1 MTAMTDAPSQ
11 SRQSASSKNT
21 APDTDSTLDNPLS
34 PSFRR
39 GKNIL
44 AVASGKGGVGKTF
57 FSISL
62 TQALANMG
70 KKVLLFD
77 GDLGLANVDVQL
89 GLMPKRDL
97 NDVIRGRLSLDK
109 VIQHYEGGNFDII
122 AGRSG
127 QASLSALPSQRL
139 MMLRDQLLDV
149 ADQYDAV
156 IIDLGAG
163 VDRTVRMLSS
173 MATRTLLV
181 STDEPT
187 SLTDAYAFIK
197 LGAAAGLSKN
207 VSIVVNMAQSAS
219 EGEKTYKT
227 LLKACEN
234 FLRLS
239 PPLAGMVRQDPRVK
253 ETIRHQTPLLTRSPN
268 TEAASDVEKI
278 AKNAWREM
286 QEEAREM
293 VKAAAKR

>member
-1 MTAMTDAPSQ
+1 MTEQ
-11 SRQSASSKNT
+11 NT
-21 APDTDSTLDNPLS
+21 AATSSADIDNPLS

-39 GKNIL
+39 GKNII

-57 FSISL
+57 FSITL
-62 TQALANMG
+62 TQALARMG
-70 KKVLLFD
+70 KRVLLFD

-109 VIQHYEGGNFDII
+109 VVQHYDDGGFDII

-139 MMLRDQLLDV
+139 AILRDQLLDT
-149 ADQYDAV
+149 AENYDAV
-156 IIDLGAG
+156 VIDLGAG
-163 VDRTVRMLSS
+163 VDRTVRLFSAT
-173 MATRTLLV
+173 ATRTLLV
-181 STDEPT
+181 TTDEPT

-197 LGAAAGLSKN
+197 LGSAAGMSKN
-207 VSIVVNMAQSAS
+207 VSIVVNQAGSAS

-268 TEAASDVEKI
+268 TEAATDVEKI
-278 AKNAWREM
+278 AKIAFREM
-286 QEEAREM
+286 QDEAREM
-293 VKAAAKR
+293 LKAARR

>member
-1 MTAMTDAPSQ
+1 MTETKTKATTKP
-11 SRQSASSKNT
+11 KT
-21 APDTDSTLDNPLS
+21 

-39 GKNIL
+39 AKNMI
-44 AVASGKGGVGKTF
+44 AVASGKGGVGKTW
-57 FSISL
+57 FSITLAHAL
-62 TQALANMG
+62 TKMG

-109 VIQHYEGGNFDII
+109 VIQTYEDGGFDII

-139 MMLRDQLLDV
+139 AMLRDQLLEVAEDYDV
-149 ADQYDAV
+149 V
-156 IIDLGAG
+156 IADLGAG
-163 VDRTVRMLSS
+163 VDRTVRMFSAT
-173 MATRTLLV
+173 ATRSILV
-181 STDEPT
+181 TTDEPT

-197 LGAAAGLSKN
+197 LGNAAGMSKN
-207 VSIVVNMAQSAS
+207 VSIVVNMAPSVS

-234 FLRLS
+234 FLRIK
-239 PPLAGMVRQDPRVK
+239 PPMAGMVRSDPKVK

-268 TEAASDVEKI
+268 CDAAEDIEKI
-278 AKNAWREM
+278 SKFVWKYM
-286 QEEAREM
+286 GEAQ
-293 VKAAAKR
+293 KAAASA

>member
-1 MTAMTDAPSQ
+1 MNEAIVVQNADNNNSIQTGGF
-11 SRQSASSKNT
+11 SRGHNVV
-21 APDTDSTLDNPLS
+21 
-34 PSFRR
+34 
-39 GKNIL
+39 
-44 AVASGKGGVGKTF
+44 AVASGKGGVGKTW

-62 TQALANMG
+62 AHALAKQG

-109 VIQHYEGGNFDII
+109 VVQRYDEGGFDIV

-127 QASLSALPSQRL
+127 QASLSALPTQRL
-139 MMLRDQLLDV
+139 LMLRDQLMDLSHE
-149 ADQYDAV
+149 YDSV
-156 IIDLGAG
+156 VIDLGAG
-163 VDRTVRMLSS
+163 VDRTVRMMAAS
-173 MATRTLLV
+173 ATRTMLV
-181 STDEPT
+181 ATDEPT

-197 LGAAAGLSKN
+197 LGAAAGMSRN
-207 VSIVVNMAQSAS
+207 ISIVVNQAQNVI

-239 PPLAGMVRQDPRVK
+239 PPMAGM
-253 ETIRHQTPLLTRSPN
+253 IRHDPKVKDCIRNQTPLLIRSPN
-268 TEAASDVEKI
+268 CEAAGDIEKI
-278 AKNAWREM
+278 ARYVD
-286 QEEAREM
+286 EAF
-293 VKAAAKR
+293 KKTAAA